1 MPFKCNEP
9 AVPTIQ
15 QEDSTVRIT
24 RWDFA
29 PGAAT
34 GWHTH
39 GWPYFVVMLTD
50 AVMKIEAPDGVR
62 GAAEGRGILSA
73 ARRRRARRV
82 ERLGTPDGVRRDRD
96 QAAGSVGTDEVI
108 YIIAR
113 CRPAAAFHVR
123 FGSKADITFR
133 SDECPLYLH
142 S

>member
-15 QEDSTVRIT
+15 QEDLTVRIT

-50 AVMKIEAPDGVR
+50 AVMKIEAPG
-62 GAAEGRGILSA
+62 GAVSE
-73 ARRRRARRV
+73 
-82 ERLGTPDGVRRDRD
+82 VRRK
-96 QAAGSVGTDEVI
+96 VGES
-108 YIIAR
+108 YQ
-113 CRPAAAFHVR
+113 RPAGVEHDVLNGSEHPMAFVEIEIKR
-123 FGSKADITFR
+123 PEALVQAK
-133 SDECPLYLH
+133 
-142 S
+142 